1 MAEEQLRNAALEYHE
16 FPTPGRVSIAP
27 TKALANLRDLALAY
41 SPGVAY
47 ACTAIQENSN
57 EAARY
62 TSRANLV
69 AVVTNGTAVLG
80 LGNIGALG
88 VATVVVGKW
97 CGELDEARMRR
108 VLENETPD
116 DTQEPEKVLD
126 SVETHMPASTS

>member
-1 MAEEQLRNAALEYHE
+1 MAEEQLRDAALEYHE

-41 SPGVAY
+41 SLGVAY

-69 AVVTNGTAVLG
+69 GDQRHCGPGSGQHRGPRCSHGRRGQVV
-80 LGNIGALG
+80 
-88 VATVVVGKW
+88 W
-97 CGELDEARMRR
+97 
-108 VLENETPD
+108 
-116 DTQEPEKVLD
+116 
-126 SVETHMPASTS
+126 